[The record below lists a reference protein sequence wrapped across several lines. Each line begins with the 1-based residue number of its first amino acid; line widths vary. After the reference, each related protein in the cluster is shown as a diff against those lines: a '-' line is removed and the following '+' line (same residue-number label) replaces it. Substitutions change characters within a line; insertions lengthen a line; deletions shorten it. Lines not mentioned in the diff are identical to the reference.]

1 MRQAGTLMSIASQY
15 RLWQAKAAAECG
27 DNGMCTTAVLD
38 VSDGR
43 VLQASSALFR
53 HSPAD
58 ITLSLRDTA
67 GTPGARHGA
76 AARRL

>member
-1 MRQAGTLMSIASQY
+1 MQGGTLLSIASRYQ
-15 RLWQAKAAAECG
+15 LWKAKAAADCR

-58 ITLSLRDTA
+58 ITLYLRDTA
-67 GTPGARHGA
+67 GTPGERHSA
-76 AARRL
+76 AARCH